1 MSPREASPRLH
12 VVLLATVLAVLLWSL
27 AKPRDLFTWFLEMAP
42 VPVAAALIA
51 WAYPRWR
58 FTPLAL
64 SLIAVHACILLVG
77 AKYTYAEV
85 PLFNWLRDE
94 YGLARNY
101 YDRLGHF
108 AQGFV
113 PAIVAREILVR
124 HAVVKRGAWLFV
136 LVTATCLAVS
146 ALYEFIEWWA
156 AAATGEAADAF
167 LGTQGDVWDTQW
179 DMFLALCG
187 AIAAQLALGRWH
199 GRMLEAGPARRGRA
213 AAPVTLREITADNID
228 RVGEVRVVGEQRFH
242 VASLA
247 KTFWQARGRD
257 DLWMRAVYA
266 GEEPVGFITMRVGG
280 EEAYI
285 ARLLVDHRHQG
296 RGYGREAIRLMLE
309 HARGLPGCN
318 RVTLSHVP
326 SNIAVVRLY
335 ERFGFRH
342 TGAVDE
348 DGELEMRL
356 DLP

>member
-12 VVLLATVLAVLLWSL
+12 FVLLATVLAVLLWSL

-113 PAIVAREILVR
+113 PALIARELLLRKTPLERGGWLAVIVA
-124 HAVVKRGAWLFV
+124 G
-136 LVTATCLAVS
+136 LALAIS
-146 ALYEFIEWWA
+146 ACYEFIEWWA
-156 AAATGEAADAF
+156 ALLGGSAAHEF

-179 DMFLALCG
+179 DMFLALLG
-187 AIAAQLALGRWH
+187 ALAAQLALGRAH
-199 GRMLEAGPARRGRA
+199 DRQLRALERR
-213 AAPVTLREITADNID
+213 
-228 RVGEVRVVGEQRFH
+228 
-242 VASLA
+242 
-247 KTFWQARGRD
+247 
-257 DLWMRAVYA
+257 
-266 GEEPVGFITMRVGG
+266 
-280 EEAYI
+280 
-285 ARLLVDHRHQG
+285 
-296 RGYGREAIRLMLE
+296 
-309 HARGLPGCN
+309 
-318 RVTLSHVP
+318 
-326 SNIAVVRLY
+326 
-335 ERFGFRH
+335 
-342 TGAVDE
+342 
-348 DGELEMRL
+348 
-356 DLP
+356 